1 MSSLEDQ
8 VQTLQQQLAAL
19 QQQLNNNTSPMDSIS
34 STSQLAEDTAPLHSV
49 GTRPHYDWTPS
60 EFLNQFL
67 QLDTHLYTSPMLTD
81 NDRKSI
87 IENYP
92 PLASLDYRPPSSVPT
107 AERLMNKAQRMEDHS
122 LKRLQYLTSAV
133 FRPLDILAHEL
144 FSTETDNPNLE
155 RYLTMLRDVRKL
167 LLHVCASMTQDRNNI
182 ALRAVNPSFS
192 LRSEYTGQYTMP
204 LDEFQQ
210 TLAQQTAT
218 RKATREAT
226 NRFQRKRYNGTTGRS
241 QQQHLQSFQ
250 RPLQQQHKQQQQH
263 EQQQLQPQ
271 QQQQKDQQSF
281 SPATTP
287 VGGRLSKFASAWTK
301 ISSNQFVNNIIQYGY
316 SIPFHTPPPLTTS
329 PVPIIP
335 YSIEQQQMIDKAIQ
349 DLLLKSAI
357 EPVTTKEAQQT
368 PGFYSSIFVIPKKNG
383 GIRPVFNLKRLNQ
396 YLDPPPFK
404 METIREVAHL
414 LRKNDY
420 LVSVDLSDAF
430 LHIPVHPDS
439 RKFLRFKWK
448 SQIYQYT
455 TTPFGLA
462 PVPYLFTKI
471 CRPILEWA
479 RTQGIRVSAYLDD
492 WILAAK
498 SRKLALQHTNM
509 LVQQLQQLGWI
520 VNTKKSVLSPTR
532 NLEHLGFCLDT
543 TTMTASL
550 PAKKIRD
557 LRRSIKQII
566 SKPHSQTPRTIHSLT
581 MRIQAAT
588 FAVFPARLY
597 TRHLLYYKNKQTNS
611 SGGM

>member
-1 MSSLEDQ
+1 
-8 VQTLQQQLAAL
+8 
-19 QQQLNNNTSPMDSIS
+19 
-34 STSQLAEDTAPLHSV
+34 
-49 GTRPHYDWTPS
+49 
-60 EFLNQFL
+60 
-67 QLDTHLYTSPMLTD
+67 
-81 NDRKSI
+81 
-87 IENYP
+87 
-92 PLASLDYRPPSSVPT
+92 
-107 AERLMNKAQRMEDHS
+107 
-122 LKRLQYLTSAV
+122 
-133 FRPLDILAHEL
+133 
-144 FSTETDNPNLE
+144 
-155 RYLTMLRDVRKL
+155 MLRDVRKL

-241 QQQHLQSFQ
+241 QQQHLQSSQ

-471 CRPILEWA
+471 
-479 RTQGIRVSAYLDD
+479 
-492 WILAAK
+492 
-498 SRKLALQHTNM
+498 
-509 LVQQLQQLGWI
+509 
-520 VNTKKSVLSPTR
+520 
-532 NLEHLGFCLDT
+532 
-543 TTMTASL
+543 
-550 PAKKIRD
+550 
-557 LRRSIKQII
+557 
-566 SKPHSQTPRTIHSLT
+566 
-581 MRIQAAT
+581 
-588 FAVFPARLY
+588 
-597 TRHLLYYKNKQTNS
+597 
-611 SGGM
+611 